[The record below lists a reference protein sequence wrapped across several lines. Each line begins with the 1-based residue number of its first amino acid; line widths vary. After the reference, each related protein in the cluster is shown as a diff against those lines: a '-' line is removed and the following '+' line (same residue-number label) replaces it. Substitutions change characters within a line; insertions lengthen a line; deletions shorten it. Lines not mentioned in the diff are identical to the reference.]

1 MARRTSVKSGAAA
14 SAPAGQALAQGG
26 GTQGGGGDFSQPYLD
41 VDEWRD
47 QPVRHRYVHGGF
59 RGTDLLFSIYFPPKE
74 QYQGRF
80 FQPLAAISGSENSA
94 PMAMFQASGV
104 GFAAASGGYLVE
116 SNQGSHD
123 MFGGTYQAN
132 AAVAQYSRTLAAEM
146 YGPHRPFGYIY
157 GGSGGAFK
165 TLGCVENTQGVWDGS
180 IPFVHGSPVAIPN
193 CFTIQAHAM
202 RVLWNR
208 FPQIVDALDPGGSGD
223 MYAGLNEEERAALLE
238 ATGMGFPP
246 RAWFNRDRIAFGYTG
261 VFTSLVDMIVDAD
274 PGYFEDFWTKPGYL
288 GANPPVSLRAARV
301 QHPTTIAA
309 LIMPD
314 EAKRLGLPLTMSAGQ
329 AASGVNFPAA
339 LKLESVPEGNLQG
352 ASILVRSGGAKDA
365 VLYIAGVRGD
375 VAMIGFGAKYFH
387 ALAAL
392 RPGDEVQ
399 VDNSVYLAAQTYH
412 RHQVQAPEYRV
423 WDQFRGP
430 DGKPIYPQ
438 RPKIVNQGQSGG
450 SSMSGRFDG
459 KMIVISA
466 MMDEAAYPWQADWFR
481 NRIKQAQGPAFDDR
495 YRLWFVDNAMHTT
508 QAAGS
513 SDKRPVATTR
523 VISYQGVLQQ
533 ALRDLAA
540 WVETGV
546 APPPSTDYVFSDGQ
560 IVVPPSA
567 AKRKGLQPVVSLAAN
582 GRDRAEVKV
591 GEAVTFEGV
600 VEAPPGAGKVVAAD
614 WDFEG
619 DGAFPVA
626 SPLGVPA
633 ERVTLSQQHAFGAP
647 GTYFPALR
655 ASIERHGDVGSQYAR
670 PQNLGRVRV
679 VVT

>member
-1 MARRTSVKSGAAA
+1 VATSALAAE
-14 SAPAGQALAQGG
+14 APPHGSSAQGG
-26 GTQGGGGDFSQPYLD
+26 DDFSRPFLD

-47 QPVRHRYVHGGF
+47 HPVRHRYVHGGF
-59 RGTDLLFSIYFPPKE
+59 RGTDLLFSIYFPPKD

-116 SNQGSHD
+116 SNQGSRD

-132 AAVAQYSRTLAAEM
+132 AAVAQYSRTLAADM
-146 YGPHRPFGYIY
+146 YGPHRPYGYVY

-165 TLGCVENTQGVWDGS
+165 TLGCVENTTGVWDGS

-193 CFTIQAHAM
+193 CFTIQAHAL
-202 RVLWNR
+202 RLLWNR

-238 ATGMGFPP
+238 TTRMGFPP

-261 VFTSLVDMIVDAD
+261 VFTSLVDMIVDGD

-288 GANPPVSLRAARV
+288 GANPPASLRAARI
-301 QHPTTIAA
+301 QHPTKIAA

-314 EAKRLGLPLTMSAGQ
+314 EAKRLGLSLTMSAGQ
-329 AASGVNFPAA
+329 AASGVIFPAA
-339 LKLESVPEGNLQG
+339 LKLESVPQGDLQG
-352 ASILVRSGGAKDA
+352 ASILVRSGGAQGA

-375 VAMIGFGAKYFH
+375 VALIGFGAKYFR

-392 RPGDEVQ
+392 APGDEVQ
-399 VDNSVYLAAQTYH
+399 LDNSVYLAAQTYH
-412 RHQVQAPEYRV
+412 RHQVQAPEYYV

-430 DGKPIYPQ
+430 DGKAVYPQ

-450 SSMSGRFDG
+450 STMNGRFDG

-481 NRIKQAQGPAFDDR
+481 NRVHQAQGANFDDK
-495 YRLWFVDNAMHTT
+495 YRLWFVDNATHTT

-513 SDKRPVATTR
+513 TDKRPVATTR

-540 WVETGV
+540 WVEKGV
-546 APPPSTDYVFSDGQ
+546 APPPGTDYVVREGQ
-560 IVVPPSA
+560 IIVPPSA
-567 AKRKGLQPVVSLAAN
+567 AKRKGLQPVVSLTADGGPCAT
-582 GRDRAEVKV
+582 VKV
-591 GEAVTFEGV
+591 GQAVAFEGV
-600 VEAPPGAGKVVAAD
+600 VEAPPGAGKVVAAE

-619 DGAFPVA
+619 DGAFPIT
-626 SPLGVPA
+626 SPVTEPA
-633 ERVTLSQQHAFGAP
+633 TRVSVSQAYIFTAP
-647 GTYFPALR
+647 GIYFPALR
-655 ASIERHGDVGSQYAR
+655 ASIERNGDAASRYAR

-679 VVT
+679 VVH